1 MKITIL
7 EGNYKDL
14 HHIMQ
19 KSKID
24 YFQFDLP
31 FIDENEVFRELDRFL
46 YESRIQKTH
55 FKNQYKGKVYVNIS
69 GWNDFQNKYLDA
81 FIYFLYDNVESQIL
95 DVTLINEE
103 KTSEKLLKR
112 ISRVFD
118 IERTALREMEREEN
132 KRVIGFTSDRYESSQ
147 KGENED
153 EYICK

>member
-19 KSKID
+19 NSKMD
-24 YFQFDLP
+24 YFEFDLS
-31 FIDENEVFRELDRFL
+31 FTDENEVFREIDRFL
-46 YESRIQKTH
+46 YESRTQKTH

-112 ISRVFD
+112 IFRVFD
-118 IERTALREMEREEN
+118 IERIALREMEREEN
-132 KRVIGFTSDRYESSQ
+132 KRVIGFISDRHESSQ